1 MAKTQTE
8 TFIRRSVVDALRRA
22 GWFVI
27 YNMQMGF
34 GQHRGLA
41 DLTCMKA
48 GRVIFVE
55 IKTAVG
61 KQSPDQVQ
69 FQKDCEAHGVTY
81 ILARLNKKR
90 MEEKGMEYKIYDE
103 KILKEKLET
112 MTGNDFAKAEKAAR
126 LEGDVSIDIMTSRMF
141 YAAVAARA
149 FNKPLPDI
157 LELPLKEF
165 AAITGDVG
173 SFLLAPDA
181 VKVESSTSSGNL
193 P

>member
-81 ILARLNKKR
+81 ILARGVNDVTDLLN
-90 MEEKGMEYKIYDE
+90 
-103 KILKEKLET
+103 
-112 MTGNDFAKAEKAAR
+112 F
-126 LEGDVSIDIMTSRMF
+126 
-141 YAAVAARA
+141 
-149 FNKPLPDI
+149 KPL
-157 LELPLKEF
+157 F
-165 AAITGDVG
+165 
-173 SFLLAPDA
+173 
-181 VKVESSTSSGNL
+181 
-193 P
+193 